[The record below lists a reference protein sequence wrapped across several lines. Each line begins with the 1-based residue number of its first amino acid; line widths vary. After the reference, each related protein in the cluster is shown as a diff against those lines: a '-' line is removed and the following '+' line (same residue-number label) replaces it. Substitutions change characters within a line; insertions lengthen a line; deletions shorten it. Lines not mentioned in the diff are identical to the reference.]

1 MRPLVGIS
9 AWRRELDTYLGPEV
23 LQSLSAYYSDA
34 VTRAAMTPVILPAA
48 QDPSEAPR
56 FVSMVDGLLLSGGD
70 DIDPST
76 YGAEPEEPHGNDP
89 EADLFEIA
97 LLEAARSQ
105 NKPVLAIC
113 RGMQLLNVAFGGTLR
128 QEVTSSGG
136 IHDIIDDETSPDQ
149 INDYGHV
156 VRFEPG
162 SIVASIYED
171 GEAKVNTLH
180 HQGIDRLAPGLIV
193 EGRSDDG
200 LIEALRWDGEWWALG
215 VQWHP
220 ERMGPDHQGV
230 FQVFRQALEEA

>member
-34 VTRAAMTPVILPAA
+34 VIRAAMTPVILPAG

-89 EADLFEIA
+89 EVDLFEIA

-128 QEVTSSGG
+128 QEVTRSGG

-149 INDYGHV
+149 INEYGHV

-162 SIVASIYED
+162 SIVASIYQ
-171 GEAKVNTLH
+171 GSEAKVNTLH

-230 FQVFRQALEEA
+230 FQAFRQALEEA